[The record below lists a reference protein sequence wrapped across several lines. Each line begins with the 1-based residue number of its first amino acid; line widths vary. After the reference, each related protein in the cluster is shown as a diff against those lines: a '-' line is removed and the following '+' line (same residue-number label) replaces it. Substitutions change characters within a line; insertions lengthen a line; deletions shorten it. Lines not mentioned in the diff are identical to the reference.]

1 MKLKH
6 LVLFFLLAALPYSTV
21 FSASPELQITHYSPQ
36 GENTGQAQIQVVFN
50 KPLTALSTLDD
61 PIRKEVISHFHLEP
75 AVEGNFRLIGT
86 SAVVFE
92 PMRHLPL
99 ATNFIVKI
107 DAGIKAID
115 GSILAKGI
123 EWSFNTP
130 GLAINRIDPNNA
142 DHALPSQWVTVTS
155 NQPLKLDFLKK
166 AITFIRTDTNAPVP
180 FILEPAKENP
190 KPEESIGMGRQYYR
204 YILKPINPLPL
215 NRRFQVTVSAGI
227 LPEQGN
233 MPTKETKVASFKTY
247 GPLRFERVGPPPYE
261 DFEGRLEPSFVIYFT
276 NRVLLEEINK
286 HTSIKPAIKGRIFET
301 DWYQGNMITGGLEP
315 DTDYEI
321 TLLPELTDI
330 YGQKIETPQVVKFP
344 SGNLRPRITVRQ
356 GFYLISSMTDPVLP
370 LGAQAITNL
379 NYKIVG
385 LKPEDL
391 LMDVDFRDNYKR
403 EGLMSKLSGDYSSKQ
418 GVEHRNKPM
427 RHDFDLKPFFNAKG
441 FGAVVYDFYSP
452 EEIRRYSRDKIIHH
466 TGFILR
472 TDLAAHLKISPT
484 EGIVLVNSLSG
495 GGAVRDANIDIYRM
509 EDVASKKPCARGVTD
524 KDGMLILSKENL
536 LSCTKR
542 HISNKVL
549 NEDMPAGRDPDD
561 EAYDQEYYGF
571 VQPPTLIL
579 IVSKGDDWTYLR
591 AQGEGNPSV
600 WNFGVSSAWEAER
613 PIPAGTIFSDRDIYR
628 LGETVE
634 LKAVFRYLH
643 YGELKKDIGGKYNIT
658 LTDPNG
664 GIKGLQDITL
674 SEFGTFHFS
683 LPVQKNW
690 PLGHYRIIAK
700 NTDKDLSYS
709 GTFRVEQFRAP
720 DFKAGVKPEKDI
732 VFAGSG
738 IKADVQA
745 EYYFGAPM
753 SGAPASWRIT
763 RYRTYF
769 TPKGLEE
776 FHFGTPEWIER
787 ENRAA
792 EPTVNVAADK
802 IELDKNGRGAISL
815 PIAKGTIQR
824 PMRYNIDVEVKDPS
838 EQTVGASGYITA
850 LPYETLI
857 GMKTKDWFGAANK
870 PMTVTM
876 IAADSKG
883 NIKSGIK
890 LKAKLFKRDWHAIE
904 RAVRTGEMET
914 ESRVV
919 DKEVGRCEADSSDKP
934 VSCDLIPQEAGYY
947 IIEAGIK
954 DKQNTGT
961 EARLSFYATGKEMV
975 GWQGTEYDRIEIVLD
990 KGDYKPGDTARA
1002 FIKSPY
1008 PEAEMLFTVEREK
1021 FLFNKRQKVSGGAFI
1036 VEFTITKEMIPNAYA
1051 AVVLIRKGKPASG
1064 IEPIDDRQF
1073 KAGYAPFKVKSDEK
1087 RLTVV
1092 VAPDREKLRPSED
1105 VKVDINLKDFFG
1117 KPVVGEVTVL
1127 VVDEAILALTG
1138 YSPPDLVSVIYPH
1151 RGLSVRINDN
1161 RRFLLHQQ
1169 KFLEK
1174 GNDGGG
1180 GGFLT
1185 NVRGIFKS
1193 LAYFNPSL
1201 VTDADGHASVSFKL
1215 PDNLT
1220 KWRIMAVAVTKEDM
1234 FGNGQ
1239 ANVTTSLPLVLRSV
1253 FPRFARIGD
1262 RFKAGV
1268 TVQATGDA
1276 EGDVKI
1282 KMTPLQKDS
1291 SLILDAGAG
1300 FKPAPILDEVSIHLK
1315 PGETKKV
1322 LFPFKAK
1329 SIGEGSFQF
1338 SAHFEGQPDDKGQTI
1353 VYDDALSVKLNV
1365 QDIPPTETVVAVG
1378 ETDKETIEKIN
1389 IADNLMPDT
1398 GGLQIRISSTALS
1411 QINEGARY
1419 LVGYPYGC
1427 IEQTI
1432 SRLLPLMQIQELSK
1446 IFKFDLKATKPILDV
1461 IDANMQKVLSL
1472 QNADGGFKYWSSDM
1486 RSEPYASAYAA
1497 KLFNRAAALNYNIP
1511 DDAKNRLAD
1520 YLQKALHNPPHQFW
1534 SWQSLAEY
1542 RLTMLFAI
1550 NDIGRWDESYYQE
1563 LFNRRKE
1570 LSFGGQMALDYLLT
1584 ELDRKNAELRMLK
1597 GRGPVQTDNRA
1608 TILFEEIKN
1617 GMFITAQTAHFEDR
1631 SELPPS
1637 WAFMHSPVITTARGL
1652 LLFLKRE
1659 PESQFISKM
1668 AKYILNA
1675 RKNGRWRHTY
1685 ENAQAI
1691 DSLIMIL
1698 KTKEAV
1704 PPDYTAQVI
1713 LAGKKIAE
1721 SVQKGYDANPF
1732 EAAVKARELPQGISE
1747 IRIQKSGSGALYYT
1761 MFYSYKKA
1769 GAEPSMQEGFYIERK
1784 ITRFGK
1790 GDEDKE
1796 ILKAKLGDV
1805 VQVDI
1810 TVIVPQAAHRFV
1822 VDSPIPAGLE
1832 PIDTSLKTTT
1842 SRRYETD
1849 SGRQGRKAQRWGWE
1863 YTYNPFNH
1871 VERHDDS
1878 VKLFADEITAGVYH
1892 YKYLARV
1899 TTPGVFEYPGST
1911 ATLMYEPEQFGRSGE
1926 GVFEVA
1932 E

>member
-1 MKLKH
+1 MKLKY
-6 LVLFFLLAALPYSTV
+6 LVLSFLLAALPYSTV

-75 AVEGNFRLIGT
+75 SVEGNFRLIGT

-92 PMRHLPL
+92 PMRYLPL

-107 DAGIKAID
+107 DTGIKAID

-130 GLAINRIDPNNA
+130 GPAINRIDPNNA
-142 DHALPSQWVTVTS
+142 DHALPSQVVTVTS
-155 NQPLKLDFLKK
+155 NQSLKLDLLKK
-166 AITFIRTDTNAPVP
+166 AITFIRMDTNAPVP

-190 KPEESIGMGRQYYR
+190 KPGETIGMDRQYYR
-204 YILKPINPLPL
+204 YILKPANVLPL
-215 NRRFQVTVSAGI
+215 NTRFQAAVSAGI
-227 LPEQGN
+227 LPEEGN
-233 MPTKETKVASFKTY
+233 MPTKEAKAASFKTY

-276 NRVLLEEINK
+276 NRIILEEINK

-321 TLLPELTDI
+321 TLLPELTDV
-330 YGQKIETPQVVKFP
+330 YAQKIEYPQVVKFH
-344 SGNLRPRITVRQ
+344 SGNMRPRITVRQ

-391 LMDVDFRDNYKR
+391 LMDVDFMDNYKR
-403 EGLMSKLSGDYSSKQ
+403 EGLVSKLTGDYSSKQ

-452 EEIRRYSRDKIIHH
+452 EEIRRYSSDKIIHH

-495 GGAVRDANIDIYRM
+495 GGAVRDANIGIYRI
-509 EDVASKKPCARGVTD
+509 EDAVSKKSCAGGVTD

-549 NEDMPAGRDPDD
+549 NENMPAGGDPDD

-571 VQPPTLIL
+571 AQPPTLIL

-591 AQGEGNPSV
+591 AQGEGNPSI

-634 LKAVFRYLH
+634 LKAVFRYLL
-643 YGELKKDIGGKYNIT
+643 YGEMKKDIGGKYNIT

-683 LPVQKNW
+683 LPIQKNW

-700 NTDKDLSYS
+700 NKDKGLSYS

-720 DFKAGVKPEKDI
+720 DFKAEVKPEKDI
-732 VFAGSG
+732 VFAGSE
-738 IKADVQA
+738 IKAGIQA

-753 SGAPASWRIT
+753 SGALASWRIT
-763 RYRTYF
+763 RYRAYF

-787 ENRAA
+787 ENAAA

-802 IELDKNGRGAISL
+802 IELDKNGKGVISL
-815 PIAKGTIQR
+815 SVAKGTIQR
-824 PMRYNIDVEVKDPS
+824 PMRYNIDAEVKDPS

-850 LPYETLI
+850 LPYEILI

-890 LKAKLFKRDWHAIE
+890 LKARLFKRDWHAIE

-919 DKEVGRCEADSSDKP
+919 DKEVGRCEAGSSDKP

-975 GWQGTEYDRIEIVLD
+975 GWQGTEYDRTEILLD

-1002 FIKSPY
+1002 FVKSPY

-1036 VEFTITKEMIPNAYA
+1036 VEFTVTKEMIPNAYA

-1073 KAGYAPFKVKSDEK
+1073 KVGYAPFKVKSDEK
-1087 RLTVV
+1087 RLTVTV
-1092 VAPDREKLRPSED
+1092 MPDREKLRPSEE

-1127 VVDEAILALTG
+1127 AVDEAILALTG
-1138 YSPPDLVSVIYPH
+1138 YSTPDIVSVIYPH

-1201 VTDADGHASVSFKL
+1201 VTDAAGRASVSFKL

-1239 ANVTTSLPLVLRSV
+1239 TNVTTSLPLVLRPVS
-1253 FPRFARIGD
+1253 PRFARLGD

-1282 KMTPLQKDS
+1282 KMAQLQRDS
-1291 SLILDAGAG
+1291 SLVFDGIT
-1300 FKPAPILDEVSIHLK
+1300 KDEISIHLK

-1322 LFPFKAK
+1322 LFPFKARFT
-1329 SIGEGSFQF
+1329 GEGSLQF
-1338 SAHFEGQPDDKGQTI
+1338 SAHFEGQPDDKGRTI
-1353 VYDDALSVKLNV
+1353 AYDDALSVKLNV
-1365 QDIPPTETVVAVG
+1365 QDIPQTETVVAVG

-1389 IADNLMPDT
+1389 IAGGARPDT

-1419 LVGYPYGC
+1419 LVEYPYGC

-1432 SRLLPLMQIQELSK
+1432 SSLLPLIQIQELSK
-1446 IFKFDLKATKPILDV
+1446 IFKFDLKTAKPISEV
-1461 IDANMQKVLSL
+1461 IDSNMQKVLSL
-1472 QNADGGFKYWSSDM
+1472 QNADGGFKYWPSDI
-1486 RSEPYASAYAA
+1486 RSEPYASTYAA

-1511 DDAKNRLAD
+1511 QDAKNRLVD
-1520 YLQKALHNPPHQFW
+1520 YLQKILHNPPYQFW

-1550 NDIGRWDESYYQE
+1550 NDLGRWDESYYQE

-1584 ELDRKNAELRMLK
+1584 ELDRNNAMLRMLK
-1597 GRGPVQTDNRA
+1597 GRGALQQDNRA
-1608 TILFEEIKN
+1608 AVLFEEIKN

-1637 WAFMHSPVITTARGL
+1637 WGFMHSPVITTARGL
-1652 LLFLKRE
+1652 EMFLKRE

-1668 AKYILNA
+1668 AMYILNA
-1675 RKNGRWRHTY
+1675 RKNGRWSHTY

-1691 DSLIMIL
+1691 DSLIMVL

-1704 PPDYTAQVI
+1704 PPDYTAHVI

-1721 SVQKGYDANPF
+1721 AVQKGYDANPF
-1732 EAAVKARELPQGISE
+1732 EASVKAGELPHGVSD
-1747 IRIQKSGSGALYYT
+1747 IRIQKNGRGALYYT
-1761 MFYSYKKA
+1761 MSYSYKKA
-1769 GAEPSMQEGFYIERK
+1769 GPEPPIQEGFYIERK

-1790 GDEDKE
+1790 GDEDG
-1796 ILKAKLGDV
+1796 ILKARLGDV
-1805 VQVDI
+1805 AQVDI
-1810 TVIVPQAAHRFV
+1810 TIIVPQAAHRFV

-1832 PIDTSLKTTT
+1832 PIDTSLKTT
-1842 SRRYETD
+1842 SRQYETD
-1849 SGRQGRKAQRWGWE
+1849 NSRQGRKSQRWGWE
-1863 YTYNPFNH
+1863 YSYNPFNH

-1899 TTPGVFEYPGST
+1899 TTPGTFEYPGSV
-1911 ATLMYEPEQFGRSGE
+1911 AALMYEPEQFGRSGE
-1926 GVFEVA
+1926 VVFEVV